1 MKIKNRPLFYLF
13 FALVIFVFVGIPRI
27 AAQDNNY
34 NRIESRSMAVDRAG
48 NPVTVGHTKIY
59 ANGFGH
65 LLQSQVKSFTH
76 NQVIASQLVYDYL
89 GQPALQTLP
98 VPINS
103 ANFGFKDNFIT
114 NSMGAAYSAE
124 DFDSPT
130 TLNQPKAIGD
140 DGPGSL
146 GWYYG
151 AFNNLEPLTVS
162 SPFPYTRTWSE
173 AGPDPRISKSA
184 APGHFHRMGSTHEVT
199 TEKINITSTELDHYY
214 SLRDHFTTVV
224 TPLNTDKGYKII
236 TTDPDGNQYAVFTD
250 ADGKTLA
257 SALVEGTVYKYWSY
271 AYYNDLGQLL
281 AEVAPAGVNTAST
294 AYPSFVTTYEYDHRG
309 LTIATTSPDEG
320 RTEFMYDADG
330 RLRFSQSA
338 EQLDRGSNVF
348 SYTHYDYLGRLIEA
362 GEYAGTL
369 LFNSDELKDLLD
381 TDGSLWPVSEVTD
394 WGKIYYDTPQPGF
407 PADPSHPAQ
416 TFTYGA
422 VVATENKHT
431 KTWYSY
437 DEFGRLDYS
446 IQQVN
451 DLGRTFTLDYDYDF
465 IGNVHQVSYQ
475 RDVPGEAFF
484 HHYVYDEDQRLKEV
498 YTSVDGVFANAYL
511 HATYIYYLHGPL
523 KRIEL
528 ASDLQGIDFL
538 YTIGGALKSI
548 NSTDPN
554 LDPGEDGITNAF
566 VKDVFSMSLEY
577 YEGDYDKPPSPSINL
592 DEGDIPQKFNAAL
605 RATSYGSTGLGL
617 KHDFEDHLMLNQYEN
632 PAVTAQ
638 RSITIKPGFDTQGS
652 RFDANIDPLGTYT
665 QPDEPN
671 KLYAYRYDDREQ
683 MQRAIYDEAAGF
695 DYTSTQNRVDN
706 LTYDKNGNI
715 ETLQRRDDSGQMKHD
730 LDYNYKA
737 GTNQLANIP
746 GYASYQYDSIG
757 RLIIVDYVNGDDLYL
772 KYDAYSNVKE
782 IYSDAAHTDL
792 KLSFTYSDQ
801 GYRLMKKNH
810 DVGLETWYLRD
821 GAGNVVSIY
830 YRYDGQTF
838 QGELPIYG
846 ASRIGTAFRN
856 TSHYKYNYE
865 LTDHQGNVRAVIS
878 KLKFMETATME
889 PDLALLEEQEFDNI
903 PTSRRQDAMFNHT
916 PDSYV
921 AGASHAVWLNGAMG
935 RNVGP
940 AKALKVTAGDLV
952 KMDVYANYIDPDATQ
967 DLAEGIGS
975 LVSSAYGFALDDET
989 VRYFS
994 ALESAILG
1002 PARITAAPETGVP
1015 KAYMQYLL
1023 FDEDFNYINTSALTN
1038 TYRMMS
1044 SAAMA
1049 TADGSGTVVNVPHEH
1064 LQNEVIIPQDGYLFA
1079 YLVNESSSDVNVYF
1093 DDFTI
1098 SQVGVDILKT
1108 SEYYPFG
1115 LVLESWEK
1123 EGYRHGYQGQFA
1135 EHDEETGWSSFEL
1148 RMYDPIIARW
1158 TSTDPYGQFYSPY
1171 LAMGNVPGSV
1181 DPDGGLSL
1189 ATKGA
1194 LIGAGIGTITG
1205 LIFDEDNWWKYSL
1218 GGAALGALG
1227 GHIYDVSTFN
1237 LTGIGRVGRGGGR
1250 LPRSVA
1256 TSLLNSNSGLNSAA
1270 ALSFMNVLLGEI
1282 GSSLGNLQLP
1292 EGYGL
1297 QEPMR
1302 IPQPTG
1308 RSYLVFHGEQ
1318 SPGRYRVDGNIGWVD
1333 ALDDGSFSVRDVW
1346 TARSGSR
1353 TLLATPQGDWT
1364 LSNFRWRDEVGFS
1377 RDGVG
1382 FSVDVGPDGSYG
1394 RMYLRIHPDGGPP
1407 GTAGCIGLT
1416 CGADSATSFAQMM
1429 RNYLRTHNTMTL
1441 RVVDY
1446 GYTGLGE
1453 ITIRP

>member
-1 MKIKNRPLFYLF
+1 MNRENKPLYRFLSYSIILM
-13 FALVIFVFVGIPRI
+13 LTITSVS
-27 AAQDNNY
+27 AQDHNY
-34 NRIESRSMAVDRAG
+34 NWVESTVMAVDTEG
-48 NPVTVGHTKIY
+48 NPIIIGQSKTY
-59 ANGFGH
+59 LDGFGK
-65 LLQSQVKSFTH
+65 LLQSQVKSLS
-76 NQVIASQLVYDYL
+76 NSQILAAQPVYDFL

-98 VPINS
+98 APINS
-103 ANFGFKDNFIT
+103 STFGFKSNFMT
-114 NSMGAAYSAE
+114 NSLGANYSAE

-130 TLNQPKAIGD
+130 TLNQPREINDG
-140 DGPGSL
+140 GPGSL

-151 AFNNLEPLTVS
+151 GLNNLEPLTAA

-173 AGPDPRISKSA
+173 AGPDPRISKST
-184 APGHFHRMGSTHEVT
+184 APGSYHHMGSTHEIT
-199 TEKINITSTELDHYY
+199 TEKINITETELKHYY
-214 SLRDHFTTVV
+214 DLRSHFTSVATA
-224 TPLNTDKGYKII
+224 LNTGKGYKII
-236 TTDPDGNQYAVFTD
+236 TTDPDGNQSVAYVD

-257 SALVEGTVYKYWSY
+257 SAIIDGITYKYWSY
-271 AYYNDLGQLL
+271 VYYNDLGQLV
-281 AEVAPAGVNTAST
+281 AEVAPNGVNTAST

-309 LTIATTSPDEG
+309 LVIATTSPDAG
-320 RTEFMYDADG
+320 RTEFMYDTDG
-330 RLRFSQSA
+330 QLRFSQSA
-338 EQLDRGSNVF
+338 EQRVRGANIF
-348 SYTHYDYLGRLIEA
+348 SYTHYDYLGRLIEV
-362 GEYAGTL
+362 GEHKGSLA
-369 LFNSDELKDLLD
+369 FNSTGLKGLLD
-381 TDGSLWPVSEVTD
+381 TDGSLWPGAEVAD
-394 WGKIYYDTPQPGF
+394 WGKIYYDTPRPDF

-416 TFTYGA
+416 AFTYGG
-422 VVATENKHT
+422 VVATENEHT

-451 DLGRTFTLDYDYDF
+451 DLGRTVTLDYDYDF
-465 IGNVHQVSYQ
+465 IGNVLQVSYQ

-554 LDPGEDGITNAF
+554 LDPGEDGMTNTF

-577 YEGDYDKPPSPSINL
+577 YEGDYDKSSSPSINL
-592 DEGDIPQKFNAAL
+592 DESNVPQKFNAAL

-617 KHDFEDHLMLNQYEN
+617 KHDLEDHLMLNQYEN

-665 QPDEPN
+665 RPDEPN

-730 LDYNYKA
+730 LDYTYTT

-746 GYASYQYDSIG
+746 GYASYQYDPIG
-757 RLIIVDYVNGDDLYL
+757 RLIVVDYVNGDDLYL

-810 DVGLETWYLRD
+810 DMGLETWYVRD
-821 GAGNVVSIY
+821 GAGNVMSIY
-830 YRYDGQTF
+830 YRYEGQTF

-903 PTSRRQDAMFNHT
+903 PESRRQDAMFNHT
-916 PDSYV
+916 PESYV

-940 AKALKVTAGDLV
+940 AKALKVTAGDVV
-952 KMDVYANYIDPDATQ
+952 KMDVYANYVDPDATQ
-967 DLAEGIGS
+967 DLTDGIGS
-975 LVSSAYGFALDDET
+975 LVGSAYGFALDDET
-989 VRYFS
+989 VTYFS

-1023 FDEDFNYINTSALTN
+1023 FDEDFNYISTIPLPG

-1049 TADGSGTVVNVPHEH
+1049 TADGNGTVVNVPHEH
-1064 LQNEVIIPQDGYLFA
+1064 LENEVTVPQDGYLFV

-1093 DDFTI
+1093 DDFTV
-1098 SQVGVDILKT
+1098 SQVGVDIVKT

-1123 EGYRHGYQGQFA
+1123 EGYRYGYQGQFA

-1171 LAMGNVPGSV
+1171 LAMGNMPGMV
-1181 DPDGGLSL
+1181 DPNGGFCCEGVPAFIEALSEKFAVTASRIVPNIAQT
-1189 ATKGA
+1189 ATSA
-1194 LIGAGIGTITG
+1194 I
-1205 LIFDEDNWWKYSL
+1205 
-1218 GGAALGALG
+1218 AAIAAAN
-1227 GHIYDVSTFN
+1227 Y
-1237 LTGIGRVGRGGGR
+1237 GRVGFDNKIVNYSVLNGPIAGDPSLYNYTPKKLQGLGFESIDLNSTLDIAQMTLDVVSWVPGANTVAGLASAGISAYRGDWLGMALG
-1250 LPRSVA
+1250 VA
-1256 TSLLNSNSGLNSAA
+1256 TAVPILGMAVKVGRVARTGAQGGLNLFKWGKNTTTTSTGWRTGDRMLHLPNKGTPKLNWKQNSGFLR
-1270 ALSFMNVLLGEI
+1270 
-1282 GSSLGNLQLP
+1282 
-1292 EGYGL
+1292 
-1297 QEPMR
+1297 QEMSKGKPIFDSWR
-1302 IPQPTG
+1302 YRNGQQIPTG
-1308 RSYLVFHGEQ
+1308 GFLRAERYLLE
-1318 SPGRYRVDGNIGWVD
+1318 SRGWK
-1333 ALDDGSFSVRDVW
+1333 FNP
-1346 TARSGSR
+1346 
-1353 TLLATPQGDWT
+1353 ATGA
-1364 LSNFRWRDEVGFS
+1364 
-1377 RDGVG
+1377 
-1382 FSVDVGPDGSYG
+1382 Y
-1394 RMYLRIHPDGGPP
+1394 HPP
-1407 GTAGCIGLT
+1407 
-1416 CGADSATSFAQMM
+1416 F
-1429 RNYLRTHNTMTL
+1429 
-1441 RVVDY
+1441 
-1446 GYTGLGE
+1446 
-1453 ITIRP
+1453 